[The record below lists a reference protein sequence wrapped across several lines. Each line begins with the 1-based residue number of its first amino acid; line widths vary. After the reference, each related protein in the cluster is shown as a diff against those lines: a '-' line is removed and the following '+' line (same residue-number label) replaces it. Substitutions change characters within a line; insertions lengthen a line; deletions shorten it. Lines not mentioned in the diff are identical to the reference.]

1 MKKSILL
8 IILFLNVT
16 FANAQWQNLF
26 NGKDLTGWKTAG
38 GKAKFYV
45 ENGEIIGESV
55 ANTPNSFLITEKEY
69 TDFIFEA
76 QFKIDEGINSGV
88 QFRSKQRTTTGDV
101 YGYQMEIDH
110 SPRSWTGGIQEEG
123 HRSWLYPLSL
133 NEKAK
138 SAYKL
143 NQWNTFRIECVG
155 NETKTYVNGTLTAH
169 LLDDSSLKGFIGLQV
184 HSLYKPEDEGKKMRW
199 KTIRIQTENLQS
211 KNSSSIYTVNLLAN
225 QLSESEK
232 MAGWKLIWDGVS
244 SNGWRSVFG
253 TDFPSKGWEIK
264 NDKLTTIPTDG
275 TETGNDI
282 VSIEKF
288 GPGFELKFDFWYSEG
303 ANSGVKYF
311 VDEQYKSGGK
321 SGIGLEFQILDD
333 ERHPDAKLGSIG
345 NRTLGS
351 LYDLITSKK
360 FSWAAARPNQWN
372 QGKIVCYPDG
382 KVEHYVNNLL
392 ALSYQRGG
400 QIFDALVARSKY
412 ANWKG
417 FGLSNQGNILLQHHG
432 DNVSFRSI
440 RIREL
445 K

>member
-1 MKKSILL
+1 MKTSILL
-8 IILFLNVT
+8 IILILNAT

-55 ANTPNSFLITEKEY
+55 VNTPNSFLITEKEY

-110 SPRSWTGGIQEEG
+110 SARSWTGGIQEEG

-143 NQWNTFRIECVG
+143 NQWNTFRIECIS
-155 NETKTYVNGTLTAH
+155 NEIKTFVNGLPTVH
-169 LLDDSSLKGFIGLQV
+169 LFDDLNLKGFIGLQV
-184 HSLYKPEDEGKKMRW
+184 HSLYKPEDAGKKMRW
-199 KTIRIQTENLQS
+199 KNIRIQTENLKMS
-211 KNSSSIYTVNLLAN
+211 PPSDIYTVNLLAN
-225 QLSESEK
+225 QLSESERI
-232 MAGWKLIWDGVS
+232 AGWKLLWDGKTTQ
-244 SNGWRSVFG
+244 GWRSVFG

-264 NDKLTTIPTDG
+264 EDKISTVPSDG
-275 TETGNDI
+275 SETGNDI

-288 GPGFELKFDFWYSEG
+288 GPAFELKFDFWYTEG

-311 VDEQYKSGGK
+311 VDEQYKADGK

-333 ERHPDAKLGSIG
+333 QRHPDANLGSIG
-345 NRTLGS
+345 NRTIGS
-351 LYDLITSKK
+351 LYDLIPSKK

-372 QGKIVCYPDG
+372 QGRIVCYPDG
-382 KVEHYVNNLL
+382 KVEHYVNNLM
-392 ALSYQRGG
+392 AVSYPRGG

-417 FGLSNQGNILLQHHG
+417 FGLAEKGHILLQHHG
-432 DNVSFRSI
+432 DSVSFRSI
-440 RIREL
+440 RIKEI

>member
-1 MKKSILL
+1 MKKFIV
-8 IILFLNVT
+8 LFFLTLNIT
-16 FANAQWQNLF
+16 FAQAQWQSLF
-26 NGKDLTGWKTAG
+26 NGKDLSGWKTAG

-45 ENGEIIGESV
+45 ENGEIVGESV

-69 TDFIFEA
+69 TNFIFEA

-88 QFRSKQRTTTGDV
+88 QFRSNQRANGEV

-138 SAYKL
+138 SAYKI
-143 NQWNTFRIECVG
+143 NQWNTFRIECTD
-155 NETKTYVNGTLTAH
+155 NEIKTFVNGIPTAH
-169 LLDDSSLKGFIGLQV
+169 LLDDLSLKGFIGLQV
-184 HSLYKPEDEGKKMRW
+184 HSLYKPEDAGKKMRW
-199 KTIRIQTENLQS
+199 KNIRIQIENIKATKS
-211 KNSSSIYTVNLLAN
+211 TSIYTVNLLAN
-225 QLSESEK
+225 QLSEREK
-232 MAGWKLIWDGVS
+232 DAGWKLLWDGKS
-244 SNGWRSVFG
+244 TQGWRSVFG
-253 TDFPSKGWEIK
+253 TEFPSKGWEIK
-264 NDKLTTIPTDG
+264 DNEIKTIPSDG
-275 TETGNDI
+275 SETGNDI
-282 VSIEKF
+282 ITIEKF
-288 GPGFELKFDFWYSEG
+288 GPAFELRFDFWYTEG

-351 LYDLITSKK
+351 LYDLIPSKK
-360 FSWAAARPNQWN
+360 FSWAAARPSQWN
-372 QGKIVCYPDG
+372 QGRIVSYPDG
-382 KVEHYVNNLL
+382 RVEHYVNNLL
-392 ALSYQRGG
+392 AISYQRSG
-400 QIFDALVARSKY
+400 QIYDALVARSKY

-417 FGLSNQGNILLQHHG
+417 FGLAEKGHILLQHHG

-440 RIREL
+440 RFREL

>member
-8 IILFLNVT
+8 TFLVLNISFVQ
-16 FANAQWQNLF
+16 AQWQSLF
-26 NGKDLTGWKTAG
+26 NGKDLSGWKTAG

-55 ANTPNSFLITEKEY
+55 ADTPNSFLITEKEY
-69 TDFIFEA
+69 TNFIFEA
-76 QFKIDEGINSGV
+76 KFKIDKGINSGV
-88 QFRSKQRTTTGDV
+88 QFRSNQRANGEV

-143 NQWNTFRIECVG
+143 NQWNTFRVECIG
-155 NETKTYVNGTLTAH
+155 SEIKTFVNGIQASH
-169 LLDDSSLKGFIGLQV
+169 LFDDLCTKGFFGLQV
-184 HSLYKPEDEGKKMRW
+184 HSLYKPEDVGKKVHW
-199 KTIRIQTENLQS
+199 KSIRIQTENIKPS
-211 KNSSSIYTVNLLAN
+211 KSSNVYVVNLLAN

-232 MAGWKLIWDGVS
+232 KAGWKLVWDGKS
-244 SNGWRSVFG
+244 TEGWRSIFG
-253 TDFPSKGWEIK
+253 TTFPSKGWEIK
-264 NDKLTTIPTDG
+264 DNTISTVPSDG
-275 TETGNDI
+275 SETGNDI
-282 VSIEKF
+282 ITIEKF
-288 GPGFELKFDFWYSEG
+288 GPAFELRFDFWYTEG

-311 VDEQYKSGGK
+311 VDEQYKTGGK

-351 LYDLITSKK
+351 LYDLIPSKK
-360 FSWAAARPNQWN
+360 YSWAAARPSQWN
-372 QGKIVCYPDG
+372 QGRIVSYPDG
-382 KVEHYVNNLL
+382 RVEHYVNNLL
-392 ALSYQRGG
+392 ALSYQRSG
-400 QIFDALVARSKY
+400 QIYDALVARSKY

-417 FGLSNQGNILLQHHG
+417 FGLAEKGHILLQHHG

-440 RIREL
+440 RIKSL
-445 K
+445 